1 MLPGITKVS
10 PLLIFIF
17 LASPSLGSEPP
28 TRESETSPVGPGE
41 TSEQPAPST
50 AHGTVILDYETI
62 PIAGFGSID
71 LMGLH
76 LYKRFNNWLYLG
88 VGGHAPLISGDY
100 GGFMVFDASVLVQQ
114 RLFWNMFADAGASW
128 GGGGGGKNV
137 AQSRIISGTGG
148 FKKAYVG
155 LGYDFN
161 ILSAGLNLSNVK
173 LAGSAIHSSQL
184 DLYIQVPFTF
194 EVGPYASYGHSLPD
208 MQESSREEDNGNKS
222 KGNSLEFGLNN
233 IIQLK
238 PEGTYKNTINL
249 LDVQFNHY
257 LTDRSYLF
265 VEGGA
270 GYRGLVL
277 YNQVLGGVGYKYP
290 YSHTVNI
297 SGQFSV
303 GSGGYDPEKIN
314 TGPGLLLYPKV
325 AAEYLLNNYLGI
337 SLSSGY
343 LYAPKGSSKN
353 LTLGASIT
361 YHDSAQ
367 ARSQSD
373 VDATQN
379 AIYRGFRFS
388 LFEQSEFHT
397 NVGEKT
403 EGTLKLASTQIDT
416 IISRRF
422 YVPLQYSIA
431 YNAYDGNPGYGEI
444 LAGVGV
450 QTEHS
455 PQDRFQAFAQL
466 LAGTNATSI
475 LAKPGAGVNF
485 GLTDELAIYGQVD
498 ATLSLINRSQRP
510 NQKIRA
516 PTAGLGLTYRFSLPS
531 R

>member
-28 TRESETSPVGPGE
+28 TRPSETSPVGSSE
-41 TSEQPAPST
+41 TSDQPAPST
-50 AHGTVILDYETI
+50 ANGTVILDYETI
-62 PIAGFGSID
+62 PIAQYGSID

-114 RLFWNMFADAGASW
+114 RLFWNLFADAGASW

-137 AQSRIISGTGG
+137 SQSRIISGTGG

-161 ILSAGLNLSNVK
+161 ILSAGVNLSNVR
-173 LAGSAIHSSQL
+173 LTGSAIHSSQL
-184 DLYIQVPFTF
+184 DFYIQVPFSYQ
-194 EVGPYASYGHSLPD
+194 VGPYASSGHSVPD
-208 MQESSREEDNGNKS
+208 RRDLSREDNGSKS
-222 KGNSLEFGLNN
+222 TESSLEFGLNN
-233 IIQLK
+233 IIQLR
-238 PEGTYKNTINL
+238 PEGSYKQTINL

-270 GYRGLVL
+270 GIRGLVL

-290 YSHTVNI
+290 YSQTINI
-297 SGQFSV
+297 RGQFSV

-314 TGPGLLLYPKV
+314 TGPGLLLYPKL
-325 AAEYLLNNYLGI
+325 AAEYLLNNNLGI
-337 SLSSGY
+337 SFSSGY

-353 LTLGASIT
+353 LTLGASIN
-361 YHDSAQ
+361 YHDSAEV
-367 ARSQSD
+367 RSQSD
-373 VDATQN
+373 MDATTN
-379 AIYRGFRFS
+379 AIYRGYRFS

-403 EGTLKLASTQIDT
+403 EGTLKLASTQIDS
-416 IISRRF
+416 IISKRF
-422 YVPLQYSIA
+422 YLPLQYSIA
-431 YNAYDGNPGYGEI
+431 YNAFDGNPGYGEI
-444 LAGVGV
+444 LAGIGV
-450 QTEHS
+450 QTEYAPH
-455 PQDRFQAFAQL
+455 DRFQAFAQL

-475 LAKPGAGVNF
+475 LAKPGAGINF
-485 GLTDELAIYGQVD
+485 GLTDELAIYGQVA
-498 ATLSLINRSQRP
+498 ATISLINRSQRP
-510 NQKIRA
+510 NQMIRS
-516 PTAGLGLTYRFSLPS
+516 PTVGLGLTYRFSLPS

>member
-1 MLPGITKVS
+1 MLPGIAKVS
-10 PLLIFIF
+10 PLLILIF
-17 LASPSLGSEPP
+17 LASPSSGSEPS
-28 TRESETSPVGPGE
+28 TSASETSPLGSGE
-41 TSEQPAPST
+41 TSDQPAPST
-50 AHGTVILDYETI
+50 AHGALILDYETV
-62 PIAGFGSID
+62 PIAQYGSID

-114 RLFWNMFADAGASW
+114 RLFWNIFADAGASW

-137 AQSRIISGTGG
+137 AQSKIISGTGG

-161 ILSAGLNLSNVK
+161 SLSAGLNLSNIR
-173 LAGSAIHSSQL
+173 LSGSAIHSSQL
-184 DLYIQVPFTF
+184 DFYVQVPFTF
-194 EVGPYASYGHSLPD
+194 EVGPYASYGHNLPD
-208 MQESSREEDNGNKS
+208 MQDSSRGEDNGSKS
-222 KGNSLEFGLNN
+222 KENSLEVGLNN

-238 PEGTYKNTINL
+238 PQGSYKETINL
-249 LDVQFNHY
+249 IDVQFNHY
-257 LTDRSYLF
+257 LTERSYLF

-290 YSHTVNI
+290 YSHTINI
-297 SGQFSV
+297 SGQLSV

-314 TGPGLLLYPKV
+314 TGPGLLVYPKL
-325 AAEYLLNNYLGI
+325 AAEYLLNNNLGI

-343 LYAPKGSSKN
+343 LYAPKGTSKN
-353 LTLGASIT
+353 ITLGASVT
-361 YHDSAQ
+361 YHDSAG

-373 VDATQN
+373 ADATPN
-379 AIYRGFRFS
+379 GIYRGYRFS

-403 EGTLKLASTQIDT
+403 EGTLKLASTQIDS

-422 YVPLQYSIA
+422 YLPLQYSIA

-450 QTEHS
+450 QTEYS
-455 PQDRFQAFAQL
+455 PHNRFQAFAQL

-510 NQKIRA
+510 NQKIRS